1 VPVNLCLQVVEEFAA
16 ATGAGLTEELGHTLT
31 DRDSSFLL
39 HLAAGRLHLQSAH
52 MHHALTLAV
61 PGDLCLQVVEEFAAA
76 MGAGLDEE
84 LGHTLT
90 DLDGRFATVRTRES
104 NLCNLLGDVFRRACS
119 ADVCILNSGTFRYHN
134 QSLNCTSH

>member
-1 VPVNLCLQVVEEFAA
+1 
-16 ATGAGLTEELGHTLT
+16 
-31 DRDSSFLL
+31 
-39 HLAAGRLHLQSAH
+39 
-52 MHHALTLAV
+52 
-61 PGDLCLQVVEEFAAA
+61 

-119 ADVCILNSGTFRYHN
+119 ADVCILNSGTFRCGDAVC
-134 QSLNCTSH
+134 LCI